1 MLNKELCTCKFVCVC
16 VCVWQCIFRLN
27 PRIGTSILKLNSFGG
42 SDGGLVAKSC
52 RTLVN
57 TWTVA
62 CQNPFPGDSPR
73 KNTGVGCQFLLWE
86 IFQPRNWTWVS
97 CIAGRFFTN
106 WATREA
112 QIVLVDIAK
121 SSIRKL
127 DLFTSKL
134 WVPVSPQPFSKRVY
148 FHTLKFLLIWLFPCD
163 FNLLSLVR
171 VFVYLF
177 ICWRTTLVAFKI
189 LSCLYLWE
197 IGLLGFLV
205 LFSSI
210 LKIS

>member
-1 MLNKELCTCKFVCVC
+1 M
-16 VCVWQCIFRLN
+16 
-27 PRIGTSILKLNSFGG
+27 SNSCEHMDCSLPESLSRGF
-42 SDGGLVAKSC
+42 STQEYWSGLPVSS
-52 RTLVN
+52 L
-57 TWTVA
+57 
-62 CQNPFPGDSPR
+62 GDLP
-73 KNTGVGCQFLLWE
+73 TQ
-86 IFQPRNWTWVS
+86 NWTWVS

>member
-1 MLNKELCTCKFVCVC
+1 MT
-16 VCVWQCIFRLN
+16 
-27 PRIGTSILKLNSFGG
+27 
-42 SDGGLVAKSC
+42 LVAQSC
-52 RTLVN
+52 STLCDPMDSNPPGFSVHGIFQERILE
-57 TWTVA
+57 WVA
-62 CQNPFPGDSPR
+62 VFFSR
-73 KNTGVGCQFLLWE
+73 WSS
-86 IFQPRNWTWVS
+86 QPRNWTWVS
-97 CIAGRFFTN
+97 CIAGRFLTN

-112 QIVLVDIAK
+112 QIVLVDISK

-148 FHTLKFLLIWLFPCD
+148 FHTWKFLLIWLFPCD
-163 FNLLSLVR
+163 FILLSLVR

-177 ICWRTTLVAFKI
+177 IYWRTILVAFKI
-189 LSCLYLWE
+189 LSCLYLWQ
-197 IGLLGFLV
+197 IGLLTFLV